1 MIVMKFGGTSV
12 GTTDSID
19 SVAQIVAC
27 AVEKQVERAPAAPDG
42 GPEEDSPGVLVVV
55 SAMSGVTNT
64 LIDAAQTA
72 AAGDET
78 PYRDARS
85 QLLVRHQVVAG
96 QLIEDGAERAALGR
110 LFDNRLREFER
121 LCRSITVLGELTQRG
136 LDVVSGVGERLSAP
150 LLAAVL
156 RARGV
161 KAQFVDAGELIITD
175 DQYGSANP
183 LMGPTVARCR
193 DRLLPMLQ
201 SGVVPVVTGFVG
213 ATENGVPTT
222 LGRGG
227 SDYSAAVLGA
237 ALDAAEIQVWTDVD
251 GVMTADP
258 RIVANARSMAELS
271 YEEVAELAYYGAKV
285 LHPKTVTPAVDRKIP
300 LRVLNTF
307 NPGHPGTRIVERT
320 RELRHG
326 VKAITAVRGLRLI
339 TISGRGMIGVPGIAA
354 RTFDAVARQRANVLM
369 ISQGSSE
376 QSICF
381 VVPES
386 EGEAVIAALK
396 EAFARELA
404 QHMIEEIN
412 CQPDIVIVA
421 VIGAGMKG
429 TPGIAA
435 RVFSALGAQGINVI
449 AIAQG
454 SSEANISLVVLQAS
468 ADDAIR
474 AIHDT
479 FELGTE

>member
-12 GTTDSID
+12 GTTDSIG

-27 AVEKQVERAPAAPDG
+27 AVEKQAARALAASDG
-42 GPEEDSPGVLVVV
+42 EPGEDSPGVMVVV

-96 QLIEDGAERAALGR
+96 QLIEDGVERAALGR

-136 LDVVSGVGERLSAP
+136 LDVVCGVGERLSAP

-412 CQPDIVIVA
+412 SQPDIVIVA

-454 SSEANISLVVLQAS
+454 SSEANISLVVLQAA

-474 AIHDT
+474 AIHDS

>member
-19 SVAQIVAC
+19 SVAKIVAC
-27 AVEKQVERAPAAPDG
+27 AVEKQAERAPAAPNG

-121 LCRSITVLGELTQRG
+121 LCLSITVLGELTQRG

-183 LMGPTVARCR
+183 LMGQTVARCR

-201 SGVVPVVTGFVG
+201 GGVVPVVTGFVG

-227 SDYSAAVLGA
+227 SDYSAAILGA

-326 VKAITAVRGLRLI
+326 VKAITAVRDLRMI

-354 RTFDAVARQRANVLM
+354 RTFDAVARQHANVLM

-396 EAFARELA
+396 EEFARELA

-412 CQPDIVIVA
+412 SQPDIVIVA